1 MMVSEFSH
9 QPPSSGT
16 RKKHRLRNHMST
28 ETGWFSRLNRTAHVE
43 NKNFS
48 SKSTQSPWPTSSWHE
63 PIDLAKTCAHTGQS
77 YSMLMK
83 WIQYW
88 VTAAIHHSIFLILI
102 TLSRLE
108 AREYGGKSWHVS
120 CQSPRVAKQTL
131 TAICWTNSLKPC
143 HPQNSKTCFWSV
155 FKTNLP
161 IKCICPIKGK
171 MMKYNILTQN
181 KFSHSHSHP
190 QLHFI
195 FHHWCD
201 MNE

>member
-1 MMVSEFSH
+1 
-9 QPPSSGT
+9 
-16 RKKHRLRNHMST
+16 MST

-43 NKNFS
+43 NKFS

-63 PIDLAKTCAHTGQS
+63 PIDLAKTCAHTGKS

-83 WIQYW
+83 WGQYW
-88 VTAAIHHSIFLILI
+88 VTAAIHHSIFLILVTI
-102 TLSRLE
+102 SRLE

-155 FKTNLP
+155 FKTNLTKNAFVP
-161 IKCICPIKGK
+161 WHDGK

-181 KFSHSHSHP
+181 KFSHSHFYP

-201 MNE
+201 MSE